1 MLDDYDISILL
12 IVKSYEFN
20 PIRTDPINNV
30 TDRSVYYYLQFS
42 KGSILKILN
51 KEFKSIN

>member
-20 PIRTDPINNV
+20 PTRIDSINNV
-30 TDRSVYYYLQFS
+30 TDRSIYYYL
-42 KGSILKILN
+42 
-51 KEFKSIN
+51 